1 LDYIYMNTRTQ
12 LPLTVG
18 LHIHEY

>member
-1 LDYIYMNTRTQ
+1 MNTRTQ
-12 LPLTVG
+12 LPLIVG